1 MEIRIDI
8 RKTLRDRGRR
18 FELAA
23 RFASDDDFVVMFGPS
38 GSGKSLTLQ
47 AVAGLVRPDAG
58 RIEIEGRVLFDAA
71 RGIDLPIRQR
81 RVGYLFQDYALFPH
95 LSVEGNVGFAL
106 QPLFSWGLNRR
117 ARQRVAELLDVFEL
131 ADLAQAL
138 PRDLSGGQ
146 RQRVAL
152 ARAIATEPALLLL
165 DEPFAALNPLLRVR
179 MRAELKR
186 VQDHFRIPVML
197 ITHDHDDVETFADT
211 LVLFEQGRTDRVW
224 PFRRMQAQRAPELG
238 ELAALL
244 GRFARDHLPQPLQ
257 PAAA

>member
-1 MEIRIDI
+1 V
-8 RKTLRDRGRR
+8 G
-18 FELAA
+18 
-23 RFASDDDFVVMFGPS
+23 
-38 GSGKSLTLQ
+38 
-47 AVAGLVRPDAG
+47 
-58 RIEIEGRVLFDAA
+58 GRVLFDAR
-71 RGIDLPIRQR
+71 RGIDLPIRER

-106 QPLFSWGLNRR
+106 RPLFSWGPGRDARR
-117 ARQRVAELLDVFEL
+117 RVAELLEVFEL
-131 ADLAQAL
+131 GDLAQAM

-152 ARAIATEPALLLL
+152 ARAIATEPSVLLL
-165 DEPFAALNPLLRVR
+165 DEPFAALNPLLRAR

-224 PFRRMQAQRAPELG
+224 PFRRMQAERAPELG
-238 ELAALL
+238 ELSELL
-244 GRFARDHLPQPLQ
+244 GRFRRDPLS
-257 PAAA
+257 PALHTAAA

>member
-1 MEIRIDI
+1 MEIQIDI

-23 RFASDDDFVVMFGPS
+23 RFASGEDFVVMFGPS

-47 AVAGLVRPDAG
+47 SVAGLVRPDAG
-58 RIEIEGRVLFDAA
+58 RIVVDGRVLYDGE
-71 RGIDLPIRQR
+71 RGIDLPIRAR

-95 LSVEGNVGFAL
+95 LTVEGNVGFAL
-106 QPLFSWGLNRR
+106 QAPLAWRLPRAARR
-117 ARQRVAELLDVFEL
+117 RVAELLEIFEL
-131 ADLAQAL
+131 TELAQAM

-152 ARAIATEPALLLL
+152 ARAIATEPSVLLL
-165 DEPFAALNPLLRVR
+165 DEPFAALNPLLRAR

-186 VQDHFRIPVML
+186 IQDHFQVPVIL

-211 LVLFEQGRTDRVW
+211 LVLFERGRTERVW
-224 PFRRMQAQRAPELG
+224 PFRRMKAERDA
-238 ELAALL
+238 ELAVLSEL
-244 GRFARDHLPQPLQ
+244 MGRYGRDHLPDTASAL
-257 PAAA
+257 AA

>member
-1 MEIRIDI
+1 MDIRIDI

-23 RFASDDDFVVMFGPS
+23 RFASDEDFVVMFGPS

-58 RIEIEGRVLFDAA
+58 RIEVEGRVLFDAA
-71 RGIDLPIRQR
+71 LGIDLPIRER

-95 LSVEGNVGFAL
+95 LSVERNVGFAL
-106 QPLFSWGLNRR
+106 QPLFSWGLSRSACR
-117 ARQRVAELLDVFEL
+117 RVAELLDVFEL
-131 ADLAQAL
+131 SDLARAM

-152 ARAIATEPALLLL
+152 ARAIATQPALLLL
-165 DEPFAALNPLLRVR
+165 DEPFAALNPLLRAR
-179 MRAELKR
+179 MRAELTR
-186 VQDHFRIPVML
+186 IQDHFRIPVML

-224 PFRRMQAQRAPELG
+224 PFRRMQAARSPELG
-238 ELAALL
+238 ELSELL
-244 GRFARDHLPQPLQ
+244 GRFTRDHLPQALHA
-257 PAAA
+257 PA

>member
-1 MEIRIDI
+1 MDIRIDI

-23 RFASDDDFVVMFGPS
+23 RFASDEDFVVMFGPS

-58 RIEIEGRVLFDAA
+58 RIAVAGRVLFDAQG
-71 RGIDLPIRQR
+71 GIDLPIRER
-81 RVGYLFQDYALFPH
+81 KVGYLFQDYALFPH

-106 QPLFSWGLNRR
+106 QSLFSWGPSRAARR
-117 ARQRVAELLDVFEL
+117 RVAELLDVFEL
-131 ADLAQAL
+131 ADLAQAM

-152 ARAIATEPALLLL
+152 ARAIATEPSLLLL
-165 DEPFAALNPLLRVR
+165 DEPFAALNPLLRAR

-186 VQDHFRIPVML
+186 IQDHFRIPVML
-197 ITHDHDDVETFADT
+197 ITHDHDDVDTFADT

-224 PFRRMQAQRAPELG
+224 PFRRMQAERAPELG
-238 ELAALL
+238 ELAELL
-244 GRFARDHLPQPLQ
+244 GGFTREHLAPALQ
-257 PAAA
+257 PVAA